1 MQRPGSSLFWQAV
14 LIATTLSCS
23 SSSNVPGSSAGPAG
37 GDASGSASVG
47 NREAVA
53 SAEQT
58 SFAALGAGP
67 VASAAMVYPTVAAD
81 QPAPP
86 LSLTAADGTGL
97 RLLSLDARA
106 VVEGPLAFTELRL
119 RFENPLDRVMEG
131 RFAITLPDGATISR
145 LAMRLDTGWQEAEVV
160 ERQAARRA
168 YEDFLHRRQDPALLE
183 KEAGNEFRARIF
195 PIPARGT
202 KDIIISYS
210 QALEGDVYRL
220 PLRGLPAIDHLR
232 VSALLGQGAAAG
244 KGAGKALTYR
254 PMVME
259 ERGVAPARDFEA
271 AVPAGIAGLQS
282 GNLVAVRVRPRLRS
296 EGERMERLTVLFDT
310 SASRAPGF
318 AGQVE
323 RLGAL
328 VLALRE
334 AHGEDL
340 ALTVGAFDQAVTE
353 VYQGPASG
361 FGVAHLDM
369 LLARRPLGAS
379 DLHAA
384 LTWAGQAGA
393 AGGRV
398 VVFSDAI
405 PTLGPTEGDALR
417 DAVAGMAGQVARLDF
432 LLSGGIR
439 DAAMAG
445 RLARGILPRDGV
457 VLDADGKPAAALARR
472 LGQSTVSGVKVG
484 IEGAAWVWPDT
495 LDGMQPG
502 DEALVFADLGAPR
515 AAALSGPLAVALSGP
530 SAVVE
535 ETLSVPLVRV
545 ARPLLE
551 RAAVG
556 AHIAMLEARRDAAGD
571 GADAATRRAAIAR
584 EIVALSTEYRV
595 LSDLTALLVL
605 ESEADYA
612 RFGIDRRALADIMTV
627 GDKGIQVVQRRAP
640 VLMIARP
647 EPAKPV
653 RQEKNELAKKRA
665 RADAPGARG
674 ASSGG
679 APEADD
685 EMASEMKADEADMP
699 GGVEGGVVGGVAG
712 GVIGGEAG
720 GAAAP
725 SRSAPNDMEMEEAV
739 AEPAAATEEREEQRA
754 APSAPPPPPR
764 SAPQQEIR
772 RRVGRADGEA
782 MDTRHFRSS
791 ESSRLMAEEKPQG
804 PPPYTGKLAEI
815 MAMLASGERADAEQ
829 AVARALR
836 WRNEDAGDV
845 MALVALGEAL
855 EALGQRHLAARVYG
869 SIIDLFPS
877 RADMRR
883 FAGERLERLGE
894 AGAGVAA
901 DSYAKGVAQRPDHL
915 TGHRL
920 LAYALLR
927 LGRHAEAFD
936 AALGGLAREYPSN
949 RFAGGKRIL
958 REDLGLIAAA
968 WIRHAPAERAAIE
981 ARLNTAGAELATE
994 PSLRF
999 VLNWETDANDVDFHI
1014 HDGKGGHAYYSSK
1027 ELPSG
1032 GALYADVTT
1041 GYGPEC
1047 FAIPGQP
1054 QAYPYRLRIHYY
1066 SRGPMGYGMG
1076 KLEIVEHDGRGNLR
1090 FEQRPFIVMNDGA
1103 YVDLGTVQ
1111 GAQDSAQ
1118 LAR

>member
-1 MQRPGSSLFWQAV
+1 MQRPGSSLPWQAV
-14 LIATTLSCS
+14 LVATALSCS
-23 SSSNVPGSSAGPAG
+23 SSSSVPGSPVGPAA
-37 GDASGSASVG
+37 GDASGLAPAGGESSPAHR
-47 NREAVA
+47 NAVA
-53 SAEQT
+53 SVQQT
-58 SFAALGAGP
+58 SFAALGSGP
-67 VASAAMVYPTVAAD
+67 VTSAAMVYPTVAVD
-81 QPAPP
+81 EVAPP
-86 LSLTAADGTGL
+86 LSLTASDGTGL
-97 RLLSLDARA
+97 RLVSLDARA

-119 RFENPLDRVMEG
+119 RFANPLDRVMEG

-145 LAMRLDTGWQEAEVV
+145 LAMYLDTGWQEAEVV

-210 QALEGDVYRL
+210 QALDGDAYRL

-232 VSALLGQGAAAG
+232 VSVLLGQGAD
-244 KGAGKALTYR
+244 AGKALTYK

-282 GNLVAVRVRPRLRS
+282 GNLVAVRVRPRLRTES
-296 EGERMERLTVLFDT
+296 ERIERLTILFDT

-328 VLALRE
+328 VAALRE
-334 AHGEDL
+334 AHGKDM
-340 ALTVGAFDQAVTE
+340 ALTVAAFDHAVTE
-353 VYQGPASG
+353 IYQGPAGG
-361 FGVAHLDM
+361 FGAAHLDM

-384 LTWAGQAGA
+384 LTWAGRASA
-393 AGGRV
+393 ADGRV
-398 VVFSDAI
+398 VVLSDAI

-417 DAVAGMAGQVARLDF
+417 DAVAGMAGTVARLDF

-439 DAAMAG
+439 DPALAS
-445 RLARGILPRDGV
+445 RLARGLLPRDGV
-457 VLDADGKPAAALARR
+457 VLDADQQPSALLARR
-472 LGQSTVSGVKVG
+472 LGQTTVSGVKVSIG
-484 IEGAAWVWPDT
+484 GAAWVWPDT
-495 LDGMQPG
+495 LDGVQPG
-502 DEALVFADLGAPR
+502 DEALVFANLKAPHV
-515 AAALSGPLAVALSGP
+515 ASKPLAVAVSGP
-530 SAVVE
+530 SAVVQE
-535 ETLSVPLVRV
+535 SLAVPLVQV
-545 ARPLLE
+545 ERPLLE

-556 AHIAMLEARRDAAGD
+556 AHIAMLEAQRDAAGD

-584 EIVALSTEYRV
+584 EIVELSTKYRV

-627 GDKGIQVVQRRAP
+627 GDKGIQVVHRQAP

-653 RQEKNELAKKRA
+653 RQEANKVEKKEDRDDDA
-665 RADAPGARG
+665 RLARG
-674 ASSGG
+674 GADGA
-679 APEADD
+679 APEAD
-685 EMASEMKADEADMP
+685 EVMANEAP
-699 GGVEGGVVGGVAG
+699 GGVEGGVEGGVVGGV
-712 GVIGGEAG
+712 IGGAAS

-725 SRSAPNDMEMEEAV
+725 SQSAPADMEEAV
-739 AEPAAATEEREEQRA
+739 ADRAPAAEERE
-754 APSAPPPPPR
+754 APPAPPPPPR
-764 SAPQQEIR
+764 AAAPLER
-772 RRVGRADGEA
+772 RGRVASDDGDA
-782 MDTRHFRSS
+782 TDTRNFRSS
-791 ESSRLMAEEKPQG
+791 ESRIMAAAEPVPEG

-815 MAMLASGERADAEQ
+815 MAMLASGKRADAEQ
-829 AVARALR
+829 AVARALI
-836 WRNEDAGDV
+836 WHNEDAGDV

-855 EALGQRHLAARVYG
+855 AALEQRHLAARVYG

-883 FAGERLERLGE
+883 FAGERLELLGE
-894 AGAGVAA
+894 AGAEVAA

-936 AALGGLAREYPSN
+936 AALGGLAREYPSG
-949 RFAGGKRIL
+949 RFEGGKRIL

-968 WIRHAPAERAAIE
+968 WIRHAPGERAAIE
-981 ARLNTAGAELATE
+981 ARLNTAGAVLATE

-1014 HDGKGGHAYYSSK
+1014 HDGKGGHAFYSSK

-1032 GALYADVTT
+1032 GELYADVTT

-1076 KLEIVEHDGRGNLR
+1076 KLEVVEHDGHGNLR

-1103 YVDLGTVQ
+1103 YVDLGTVE
-1111 GAQDSAQ
+1111 GVQ